1 MAAIKFPFI
10 KCRLNLIF
18 RPLSILD
25 WSINIESLLLR
36 YLAIAAPRAISILN
50 LLALG
55 VEKQGIYKKTWDGR
69 QIAERSY
76 PGDHRLVCWS
86 EI

>member
-50 LLALG
+50 LLA
-55 VEKQGIYKKTWDGR
+55 
-69 QIAERSY
+69 